1 MYSAPEELSKVA
13 ERVRS
18 EGPQEYSVRTLL
30 SWYRYERRSRYIVDA
45 IRKNLEELKLTT
57 DPDIEYA
64 YLDGPLVFHLVEEP
78 EVIASQFSDLHEES
92 LGKVVTEEPDD
103 PTQRIGKLPSANLK
117 LISVGPNATVSEAVT
132 LMLLYD
138 YSQLPVMQGDRSLKG
153 VVTWKSIGSMLA
165 LNRPCVNVRDCLDEA
180 VVINADSSLFSA
192 IPTIV
197 ERAFVLIEASDKT
210 ISGIVTTTD
219 LSLQFRQLA
228 EPFLLLGEIEM
239 HLRRLADGKFTRDDL
254 SSLKDPGDV
263 SRDINS
269 LSDLTFG
276 EHVRLLENPSRWS
289 TLGLNIDRA
298 TFVEHLKE
306 IRDIRND
313 VMHFDPDGTAP
324 TELEKLRQFV
334 RLLDALSPPQ

>member
-1 MYSAPEELSKVA
+1 MYIPPEELKKVA
-13 ERVRS
+13 ERVWS
-18 EGPQEYSVRTLL
+18 EGAQEHSVRELL
-30 SWYRYERRSRYIVDA
+30 SWYGYERRGHYIVSA
-45 IRKNLEELKLTT
+45 IRDNLDALKLTT
-57 DPDIEYA
+57 EPDIEYA
-64 YLDGPLVFHLVEEP
+64 YLDGPLVFLAGADSEKTANLFEE
-78 EVIASQFSDLHEES
+78 LHEES
-92 LGKVVTEEPDD
+92 LGVVVTEEPED
-103 PTQRIGKLPSANLK
+103 PTQRIGRLPSANIK
-117 LISVGPNATVSEAVT
+117 PVSVSPNATVSEAVT

-138 YSQLPVMQGDRSLKG
+138 YSQLPVMQGERSLKG

-165 LNRPCVNVRDCLDEA
+165 LNRPCLNVRDCLEDA
-180 VVINADSSLFSA
+180 VFISSDSSLFSA

-197 ERAFVLIEASDKT
+197 DRGFVLIQDSSNL

-239 HLRRLADGKFTRDDL
+239 HLRRLSDGKFKKDDL
-254 SSLKDPGDV
+254 ESLKDPGDT
-263 SRDINS
+263 SREISN

-276 EHVRLLENPSRWS
+276 EHVRLLENPTRWS
-289 TLGLNIDRA
+289 VLGLNIDRG

-334 RLLDALSPPQ
+334 RLLDALSPR

>member
-1 MYSAPEELSKVA
+1 
-13 ERVRS
+13 
-18 EGPQEYSVRTLL
+18 
-30 SWYRYERRSRYIVDA
+30 
-45 IRKNLEELKLTT
+45 
-57 DPDIEYA
+57 
-64 YLDGPLVFHLVEEP
+64 
-78 EVIASQFSDLHEES
+78 
-92 LGKVVTEEPDD
+92 
-103 PTQRIGKLPSANLK
+103 
-117 LISVGPNATVSEAVT
+117 
-132 LMLLYD
+132 MLLYD

-180 VVINADSSLFSA
+180 VVISADSSLFSA

-239 HLRRLADGKFTRDDL
+239 HLRRLGDGKFTKDDL

-276 EHVRLLENPSRWS
+276 EHVRLLENPVRWT
-289 TLGLNIDRA
+289 TLGLNIDRG

-334 RLLDALSPPQ
+334 RLLDALSPP